1 MADIEKSFYLDKN
14 SFALLFTGM
23 GINSLQCFDVF
34 GKEINVDDA
43 SACITLHSLVQE
55 GIVKVFDDE
64 FELDSDLD
72 YMLDTIIS
80 SKNRIAVYS
89 NCKNISNIAF
99 YINENTAVSVEQD
112 TGRNNYVKLSSSSS
126 KNVFEIITQR
136 YLENLQ
142 NDVSVEYIPY
152 TNDIYLNSLSFLNV
166 NDNFEKIISSD
177 DTYLFFDFISSAKQR
192 SCCKIAL
199 IMSKSGPVIFEWKRN
214 YVHSQFYTY
223 KDLYDIF
230 NQCLEEQ

>member
-1 MADIEKSFYLDKN
+1 MVEIEKSFYFDKS

-43 SACITLHSLVQE
+43 SACITLYSLVQE

-72 YMLDTIIS
+72 YMLDIVIS

-99 YINENTAVSVEQD
+99 YINEQTAVSVEQD
-112 TGRNNYVKLSSSSS
+112 TGRNNYIKLSSISS
-126 KNVFEIITQR
+126 KNIFEIISQR
-136 YLENLQ
+136 YLKDLQ
-142 NDVSVEYIPY
+142 NDISVESISY
-152 TNDIYLNSLSFLNV
+152 TNDIYLNSLSFFNV

-177 DTYLFFDFISSAKQR
+177 DTYLFLDFISSAKQR
-192 SCCKIAL
+192 SYCKIAL

-214 YVHSQFYTY
+214 SVHSQFYTY

-230 NQCLEEQ
+230 NQCMEEQ